1 MEIPR
6 LHPDTIEEVK
16 QRIDIIDIIS
26 ENVVL
31 KKRGRDYLGLCPF
44 HDEKTPSFS
53 VSPSKQLYYCFGCGA
68 GGNGITFLKEI
79 NQSSFSE
86 VVLDLAK
93 RYQISIKTLE
103 TQQRQELQRQ
113 ISLREQLYEI
123 VAIANKF
130 YHHAL
135 SQPQGEFALNY
146 LKTARQ
152 LDDTT
157 IKQWQ
162 LGYAPKG
169 WETLYHYLVEV
180 KRYSVALVAQV
191 GLIKERKSGNGYY
204 DTFRDR
210 LMIPIWDSQGRVIA
224 FGSRTLGDDQPKYLN
239 SPETPLF
246 DKSKTLFALDKAK
259 REIAKQDQAV
269 VVEGYFDAIALHSK
283 GITNA
288 VASLGT
294 AFTQAQLKQLL
305 RYTESKQ
312 VVLNFDA
319 DAAGTKATQ
328 RAITDIENLVYAG
341 QVQLRVLNLPGGK
354 DADEFINSSASAT
367 QTYRQLLLDA
377 PLWLDWQLQQLL
389 VGKNLNQADEFQ
401 FVAKEM
407 VKLLR
412 RLEDSNQRTHYIS
425 YCAQL
430 LAQGDTSLFKLQLEN
445 LQSQLTRIHKSVVK
459 IQRKESSQKVAPSP
473 SPESSPSPPNN
484 YPPLSPGKTN
494 DKLTSIEA
502 LLLRIYIHCP
512 LHRQGIFQLLEN
524 KKPPFSLAS
533 YCWLWEQILSFTR
546 TEISK
551 LSGEN
556 LVSRLQNLGEE
567 YPEEISQVSHLF
579 ALDEKKKEDI
589 VRTSLSIRSAMVKM
603 ELVELENEQRTLVK
617 KWQKLEPVKNKELGS
632 QYSQKLLYMYQ
643 RMKELEGLKRVSLQE
658 LTEDN

>member
-146 LKTARQ
+146 LKTERK

-269 VVEGYFDAIALHSK
+269 VVEGYFDAIALHRQ
-283 GITNA
+283 GITHA

-389 VGKNLNQADEFQ
+389 VGKNLNRADEFQ

-459 IQRKESSQKVAPSP
+459 IQRKESSEEVTPSP
-473 SPESSPSPPNN
+473 SLETSPPND
-484 YPPLSPGKTN
+484 YPTLSPLKTD

-512 LHRQGIFQLLEN
+512 LHRQEIFQLLEH
-524 KKPPFSLAS
+524 KKPPFNLDS
-533 YCWLWEQILSFTR
+533 YCWLWEQIMHFQGE
-546 TEISK
+546 EIIR
-551 LSGEN
+551 LPGEKI
-556 LVSRLQNLGEE
+556 VSRLQNLRAT
-567 YPEEISQVSHLF
+567 YPDKISQVSHLF
-579 ALDEKKKEDI
+579 DLNEKKKEDI
-589 VRTSLSIRSAMVKM
+589 SRTSLSIRSAMVKM
-603 ELVELENEQRTLVK
+603 ELVELEKEKRNYLE
-617 KWQKLEPVKNKELGS
+617 KWQKLDQVKDKETCS
-632 QYSQKLLYMYQ
+632 QYNQKLLYVYQ
-643 RMKELEGLKRVSLQE
+643 RMQELEGLKRVSLQD